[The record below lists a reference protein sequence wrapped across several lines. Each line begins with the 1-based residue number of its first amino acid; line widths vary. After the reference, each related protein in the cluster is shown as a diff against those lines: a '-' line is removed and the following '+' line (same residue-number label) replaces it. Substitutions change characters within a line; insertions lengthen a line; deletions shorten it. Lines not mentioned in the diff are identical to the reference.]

1 MLSVIYEHLFER
13 VTQMSF
19 DLVYF
24 MVFNTTFKSIS
35 VISWQSVLLVEETR
49 VLTENHWQ
57 EPWED
62 KEQRIQESS
71 PYGHYPSWKL
81 FSVIIKCG
89 DDLRQELLVY
99 QVLSQLKVY
108 IVYKYN

>member
-1 MLSVIYEHLFER
+1 MFLIYIVHYKTLFFILQR
-13 VTQMSF
+13 DPDDPSAAA
-19 DLVYF
+19 L
-24 MVFNTTFKSIS
+24 K
-35 VISWQSVLLVEETR
+35 
-49 VLTENHWQ
+49 

-71 PYGHYPSWKL
+71 PYGHYPNWKL

-108 IVYKYN
+108 MVYK

>member
-1 MLSVIYEHLFER
+1 VLLWKHERSRGTLSVIYEHLFER

-49 VLTENHWQ
+49 VLTETDIQ
-57 EPWED
+57 SL
-62 KEQRIQESS
+62 KEKRTKTQTKVHVTLHRILKIEHHES
-71 PYGHYPSWKL
+71 HLKN
-81 FSVIIKCG
+81 SVNSV
-89 DDLRQELLVY
+89 DLEG
-99 QVLSQLKVY
+99 
-108 IVYKYN
+108 